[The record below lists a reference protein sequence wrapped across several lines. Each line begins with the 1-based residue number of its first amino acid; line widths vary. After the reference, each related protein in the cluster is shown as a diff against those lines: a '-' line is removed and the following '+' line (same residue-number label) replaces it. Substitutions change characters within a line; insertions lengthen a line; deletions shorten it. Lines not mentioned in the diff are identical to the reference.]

1 MKERGRRD
9 GKEAPRGRVS
19 VPTWGL
25 YIRIL
30 KKRQVEVLTYQYFRL
45 Q

>member
-9 GKEAPRGRVS
+9 GREAPCGMVS

-25 YIRIL
+25 HIRIPR
-30 KKRQVEVLTYQYFRL
+30 KRQVEVLTYQYFRL